1 VIHILLSCNG
11 PRYTADNSCGRPT
24 ARFFYKSH
32 STVFYKSHS
41 TVLEVTQN
49 LSVNGG
55 SEMLFQMLEMTSLL
69 FVLAVI
75 LQSKFV

>member
-11 PRYTADNSCGRPT
+11 PRYTADNSCGRST
-24 ARFFYKSH
+24 ARF
-32 STVFYKSHS
+32 FYKSHS

-55 SEMLFQMLEMTSLL
+55 SEILFQMLEMTPLL